1 MKELPKMYHS
11 TIDKNINNVQKLYTT
26 MDKTKKEEIPIRKH
40 EVYDRFTIEQKI
52 FNIFNAKDYIYKAD
66 VTILTDNEVLKKR
79 IVGKNNNNLITMDN
93 EYIPIDKIRDIYK
106 S

>member
-52 FNIFNAKDYIYKAD
+52 KNIF
-66 VTILTDNEVLKKR
+66 ILH
-79 IVGKNNNNLITMDN
+79 I
-93 EYIPIDKIRDIYK
+93 
-106 S
+106 

>member
-52 FNIFNAKDYIYKAD
+52 KNIFNSPSYVYKAN
-66 VTILTDNEVLKKR
+66 VFIELDNEVVKKR
-79 IVGKNNNNLITMDN
+79 IVAYINNNLITIDN
-93 EYIPIDKIRDIYK
+93 EYIPIDKIKDIYK
-106 S
+106 

>member
-52 FNIFNAKDYIYKAD
+52 QNIFNSPSYVYKAD
-66 VTILTDNEVLKKR
+66 VFIELDNEVVKKR
-79 IVGKNNNNLITMDN
+79 IVAYINNNLITIDN
-93 EYIPIDKIRDIYK
+93 EYIPVDKIKDIYK
-106 S
+106 